1 MTFATKE
8 KDFEALN
15 TELVGRSVDGLDSH
29 AAWLRTIK
37 EKIDHRGCGT
47 WRWNLP
53 LIDDVS
59 MKVATKYGMIMPGGE
74 DTPRAVRAVFVI
86 DRQGVVRAIFQERV
100 DAPAEKVTAID
111 WFLST
116 KDVSADEVY
125 AAIQG

>member
-59 MKVATKYGMIMPGGE
+59 MKVATKYGMIMPGE
-74 DTPRAVRAVFVI
+74 DTPGPFARSSSSTARAWCARSS
-86 DRQGVVRAIFQERV
+86 RSGWTPLPRR
-100 DAPAEKVTAID
+100 
-111 WFLST
+111 
-116 KDVSADEVY
+116 
-125 AAIQG
+125 

>member
-1 MTFATKE
+1 MTFASME

-15 TELVGRSVDGLDSH
+15 TELVGLSVDGLHSH
-29 AAWLRTIK
+29 IAWLRTIK
-37 EKIDHRGCGT
+37 EKIDHRGCSGT

-59 MKVATKYGMIMPGGE
+59 MKVATKYGMIMPGE
-74 DTPRAVRAVFVI
+74 DTPGAVRAVFVI
-86 DRQGVVRAIFQERV
+86 DRQGVVRAITQERV

-111 WFLST
+111 WFFST
-116 KDVSADEVY
+116 KEVSADEVY